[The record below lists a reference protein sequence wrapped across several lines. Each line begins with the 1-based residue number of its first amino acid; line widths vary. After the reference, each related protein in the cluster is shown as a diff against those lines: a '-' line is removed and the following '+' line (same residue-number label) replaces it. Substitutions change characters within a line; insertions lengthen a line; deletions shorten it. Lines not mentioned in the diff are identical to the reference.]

1 MSDTGSRPSQTR
13 RNLEEEIVVH
23 LGALQQ
29 LGPEYTREVATA
41 LAEQLQSLID
51 ERIEV
56 RLRQRDLQLQAA
68 RSERTKMLVIL
79 LSLGIPLVAVAG
91 GIAGPDGVFWS
102 LALLLILL
110 WRLRVL

>member
-56 RLRQRDLQLQAA
+56 KLQQRDIEARRE
-68 RSERTKMLVIL
+68 RSERTKLLRLL
-79 LSLGIPLVAVAG
+79 LSLGIPLVAIAG
-91 GIAGPDGVFWS
+91 GIAGPEGVFWS
-102 LALLLILL
+102 LAFLLILL